1 LTGSSLDLNDLKL
14 FALVVE
20 HGGYAAAERASGV
33 PKSRLSR
40 RIAQLEQDLGVR
52 LIQRSTRKFA
62 VTEVGQNVFRHAQAM
77 LAQAQAAEEAVQLL
91 SAEPRGIV
99 RVSCPVSLSQRLLS
113 RVVPGFLVEHP
124 KVRLQVHVSNRR
136 VDVIEEGF
144 DVALRVRTRLDT
156 DGELAMRR
164 FGEFREL
171 LVASPIYLARHGRPV
186 DPAVLADHVTLSMSE
201 DEARQVW
208 ELHGPNGETRKV
220 EIKPRLMALD
230 FPLLLE
236 SAMAGIGIALLPEAA
251 CVDAV
256 RAGRLEVVMPDWS
269 LQRGIFHAVFP
280 SRRGQLPAVR
290 AFLDHMVEA
299 FPRLMN
305 EARL

>member
-1 LTGSSLDLNDLKL
+1 MNHDAPDLNDLKL

-20 HGGYAAAERASGV
+20 HGGYAAAERVSGV

-40 RIAQLEQDLGVR
+40 RVSQLETDFGVR

-62 VTEVGQNVFRHAQAM
+62 VTDVGQNVFRHAQAM
-77 LAQAQAAEEAVQLL
+77 LAQAQAAQEAVQVL
-91 SAEPRGIV
+91 SAEPRGVV

-113 RVVPGFLVEHP
+113 RVVPGFLIQHP

-144 DVALRVRTRLDT
+144 DVALRVRTKLDT
-156 DGELAMRR
+156 DGDLAMRR

-171 LVASPIYLARHGRPV
+171 LVASPIYLARHGRPTL
-186 DPAVLADHVTLSMSE
+186 PEALAEHVTLSMSE

-208 ELHGPNGETRKV
+208 ELHGPEGETRKV

-230 FPLLLE
+230 FPLLQE
-236 SAMAGIGIALLPEAA
+236 SAMAGIGIALMPEAA

-256 RAGRLEVVMPDWS
+256 RAGRLEVVMPSWS
-269 LQRGIFHAVFP
+269 LQQGIFHAVFP

-299 FPRLMN
+299 FPRLMG

>member
-1 LTGSSLDLNDLKL
+1 MSSDELDLNDLKL

-40 RIAQLEQDLGVR
+40 RIAQLEEDFGVR

-62 VTEVGQNVFRHAQAM
+62 VTDVGQNVFRHAQAM
-77 LAQAQAAEEAVQLL
+77 LAQAQAAQEVVQVL
-91 SAEPRGIV
+91 SAEPRGVV
-99 RVSCPVSLSQRLLS
+99 RLSCPVSLSQRLLS
-113 RVVPGFLVEHP
+113 RVVPGFLIQNP

-144 DVALRVRTRLDT
+144 DVALRVRTKLDT

-171 LVASPIYLARHGRPV
+171 LVASPIYLARHGRPTL
-186 DPAVLADHVTLSMSE
+186 PEALAEHVTLSMSE
-201 DEARQVW
+201 DDARQTW
-208 ELHGPNGETRKV
+208 ELHGPDGETRKV

-230 FPLLLE
+230 FPLLQE
-236 SAMAGIGIALLPEAA
+236 AAMAGIGIALMPEAA

-256 RAGRLEVVMPDWS
+256 RAGRLEVVMPAWS

-290 AFLDHMVEA
+290 ALIDHFAAE
-299 FPRLMN
+299 FPRLMG

>member
-1 LTGSSLDLNDLKL
+1 MTGGGLDLNDLKL

-113 RVVPGFLVEHP
+113 RVVPGFLIEHP

-256 RAGRLEVVMPDWS
+256 RAGRLEVVMPEWS

>member
-1 LTGSSLDLNDLKL
+1 MSSGELDLNDLKL

-40 RIAQLEQDLGVR
+40 RIAQLEEDFGVR

-62 VTEVGQNVFRHAQAM
+62 VTEVGQNVFKHAQSM
-77 LAQAQAAEEAVQLL
+77 LAQAQAAQEAVQVL
-91 SAEPRGIV
+91 SAESRGVV

-113 RVVPGFLVEHP
+113 RVVPGFLIKHP
-124 KVRLQVHVSNRR
+124 KVRLQVHVANRR

-144 DVALRVRTRLDT
+144 DVALRVRTKLDT
-156 DGELAMRR
+156 DGDLAMRR

-171 LVASPIYLARHGRPV
+171 LVASPIYLARHGRPI
-186 DPAVLADHVTLSMSE
+186 DPEALADHVTLSMSE
-201 DEARQVW
+201 DDARQVW

-230 FPLLLE
+230 FPLLQE
-236 SAMAGIGIALLPEAA
+236 AAMAGIGIALMPEAA

-256 RAGRLEVVMPDWS
+256 RAGRLEVVMPAWS
-269 LQRGIFHAVFP
+269 LQQGIFHAVFP

-290 AFLDHMVEA
+290 AFIDHMVEE
-299 FPRLMN
+299 FPRLMG

>member
-1 LTGSSLDLNDLKL
+1 MTGSSLDLNDLKL

-186 DPAVLADHVTLSMSE
+186 DPAVLTDHVTLSMSE

-208 ELHGPNGETRKV
+208 ELHGPNGETRRV

>member
-1 LTGSSLDLNDLKL
+1 MIADGLDLNDLKL

-20 HGGYAAAERASGV
+20 HGGYAAAERAAGV

-40 RIAQLEQDLGVR
+40 RIAQLENSLGVR

-77 LAQAQAAEEAVQLL
+77 LAEAQAAQEAVQVL
-91 SAEPRGIV
+91 SAEPRGTV
-99 RVSCPVSLSQRLLS
+99 RLSCPVSLSRRLLS
-113 RVVPGFLVEHP
+113 RVVPGFLVQHP

-186 DPAVLADHVTLSMSE
+186 DPMALADHVTLSMSE
-201 DEARQVW
+201 DEARQTW
-208 ELHGPNGETRKV
+208 ELHGPGAQVKRV

-236 SAMAGIGIALLPEAA
+236 AAMSGIGIALMPEPS

-269 LQRGIFHAVFP
+269 LKQGIFHAVFA

-290 AFLDHMVEA
+290 AFIDHMAAE
-299 FPRLMN
+299 FPPLIAELRL
-305 EARL
+305 

>member
-1 LTGSSLDLNDLKL
+1 MIGDGLDLNDLKL

>member
-1 LTGSSLDLNDLKL
+1 MNGDELDLNDLKL

-40 RIAQLEQDLGVR
+40 RIAHLEADFGVR

-62 VTEVGQNVFRHAQAM
+62 VSEVGLNVFKHAQAM
-77 LAQAQAAEEAVQLL
+77 LAQAQAAQEAVQVL
-91 SAEPRGIV
+91 SAEPRGVV

-113 RVVPGFLVEHP
+113 RVVPGFLIANP
-124 KVRLQVHVSNRR
+124 KVRLQVHVANRR

-144 DVALRVRTRLDT
+144 DVALRARTKLDT

-171 LVASPIYLARHGRPV
+171 LVASPIYLARHGRPI
-186 DPAVLADHVTLSMSE
+186 DPAALAEHVTLSMSE
-201 DEARQVW
+201 DDARQTW
-208 ELHGPNGETRKV
+208 ELHGPEGETRKV
-220 EIKPRLMALD
+220 DIKPRLMALD
-230 FPLLLE
+230 FPLLME
-236 SAMAGIGIALLPEAA
+236 AAMAGIGIALVPEAA

-256 RAGRLEVVMPDWS
+256 RAGRLEVVMPAWS
-269 LQRGIFHAVFP
+269 LKQGIFHAVFP

-299 FPRLMN
+299 FPRLMG

>member
-1 LTGSSLDLNDLKL
+1 MTGSSLDLNDLKL

-113 RVVPGFLVEHP
+113 RVVPSFLVEHP

-208 ELHGPNGETRKV
+208 ELHGPNGETRRV

>member
-1 LTGSSLDLNDLKL
+1 MNSDDLDLNDLKL

-20 HGGYAAAERASGV
+20 HGGYASAERASGV

-40 RIAQLEQDLGVR
+40 RIAHLEKTLAVR

-62 VTEVGQNVFRHAQAM
+62 VTDVGQNVFRHAQAM
-77 LAQAQAAEEAVQLL
+77 LSEAQAAQEAVQVL
-91 SAEPRGIV
+91 SAEPRGLV

-113 RVVPGFLVEHP
+113 RVVPEFLIQHP

-144 DVALRVRTRLDT
+144 DVALRVRTKLDT
-156 DGELAMRR
+156 DGDLAMRR

-186 DPAVLADHVTLSMSE
+186 DPMALADHVTLSMSE
-201 DEARQVW
+201 DEARQGW
-208 ELHGPNGETRKV
+208 ELHGPDGEKRKV
-220 EIKPRLMALD
+220 EIRPRLMALD
-230 FPLLLE
+230 FPLLME
-236 SAMAGIGIALLPEAA
+236 AAMAGIGVALVPEAA
-251 CVDAV
+251 CADAV
-256 RAGRLEVVMPDWS
+256 RAGRLEVVMPAWS
-269 LQRGIFHAVFP
+269 LQRGIFHAVFA

-290 AFLDHMVEA
+290 SFIDHLAEA
-299 FPRLMN
+299 FPRLMG

>member
-1 LTGSSLDLNDLKL
+1 MNAGGLDLNDLKL

-40 RIAQLEQDLGVR
+40 RIAQLEQDFGVR

-62 VTEVGQNVFRHAQAM
+62 VTEVGLNVHRHAQAM
-77 LAQAQAAEEAVQLL
+77 LAQAQAAAEAVQVL
-91 SAEPRGIV
+91 SAEPRGVV
-99 RVSCPVSLSQRLLS
+99 RLSCPVSLSQRLLS
-113 RVVPGFLVEHP
+113 RVVPGFLIQHP
-124 KVRLQVHVSNRR
+124 KVRLQVHVANRR

-186 DPAVLADHVTLSMSE
+186 DPEALADHVTLSMRE
-201 DEARQVW
+201 DEARQTW
-208 ELHGPNGETRKV
+208 ELHGPGGEVRKV

-236 SAMAGIGIALLPEAA
+236 AATAGIGIALVPEAV

-269 LQRGIFHAVFP
+269 LQQGIFHAVFP

-290 AFLDHMVEA
+290 ALIDHMAAE
-299 FPRLMN
+299 FPRLMV
-305 EARL
+305 ESRL

>member
-1 LTGSSLDLNDLKL
+1 MSRDELDLNDLKL

-40 RIAQLEQDLGVR
+40 RIAQLEEDFGVR

-62 VTEVGQNVFRHAQAM
+62 VTDVGQNVFRHAQAM
-77 LAQAQAAEEAVQLL
+77 LAQAQAAQEAVQVL
-91 SAEPRGIV
+91 SVEPRGVV

-113 RVVPGFLVEHP
+113 RVVPGFLIKHP
-124 KVRLQVHVSNRR
+124 KVRLQVHVANRR

-144 DVALRVRTRLDT
+144 DVALRVRTKLDT
-156 DGELAMRR
+156 DGDLAMRR

-171 LVASPIYLARHGRPV
+171 LVASPIYLARHGRPI
-186 DPAVLADHVTLSMSE
+186 DPEALAEHVTLSMSE
-201 DEARQVW
+201 DDARQTW
-208 ELHGPNGETRKV
+208 ELHGPDGQTRKV
-220 EIKPRLMALD
+220 DIKPRLMALD
-230 FPLLLE
+230 FPLLQE
-236 SAMAGIGIALLPEAA
+236 AAMAGIGIALMPEAA

-256 RAGRLEVVMPDWS
+256 RAGRLEVVMPAWS

-290 AFLDHMVEA
+290 AFLDHMVEE
-299 FPRLMN
+299 FPRLMGD
-305 EARL
+305 ARL

>member
-1 LTGSSLDLNDLKL
+1 
-14 FALVVE
+14 
-20 HGGYAAAERASGV
+20 
-33 PKSRLSR
+33 
-40 RIAQLEQDLGVR
+40 
-52 LIQRSTRKFA
+52 
-62 VTEVGQNVFRHAQAM
+62 
-77 LAQAQAAEEAVQLL
+77 
-91 SAEPRGIV
+91 
-99 RVSCPVSLSQRLLS
+99 
-113 RVVPGFLVEHP
+113 
-124 KVRLQVHVSNRR
+124 

-186 DPAVLADHVTLSMSE
+186 DPEALADHVTLSMRE
-201 DEARQVW
+201 DEARQTW
-208 ELHGPNGETRKV
+208 ELHGPGGEVRKV

-236 SAMAGIGIALLPEAA
+236 AATAGIGIALVPEAV

-269 LQRGIFHAVFP
+269 LQQGIFHAVFP

-290 AFLDHMVEA
+290 ALIDHMAAE
-299 FPRLMN
+299 FPRLMV
-305 EARL
+305 ESRL